1 MLSLILLPP
10 MLKALIAIIFGGI
23 AFPVCGV
30 MVLRLDLVPLRYALM
45 HGVILGG
52 AIALALELPSL
63 PFIIIVNLLVVV
75 LVLKLQSNNSV
86 SSAAAMVFT
95 MGLASL
101 IMHVYDV
108 PAKDSLQLLWGS
120 PFALSYL
127 DLGVLI
133 GLCAILFI
141 YIIISFKDIVAL
153 FFDSDI
159 ARSLGL
165 NVNFHYSFMVVL
177 IALTV
182 ALAMRLIGALLI
194 DALLILPVLIASKFS
209 KGTKELFIKSALSGL
224 FISVLGYFLSLIYNF
239 PLSATIALS
248 AAAMYLILNIAQKIL
263 INKRFKNEK
272 DTFTNN

>member
-63 PFIIIVNLLVVV
+63 PLIIIVNLLVVV

-108 PAKDSLQLLWGS
+108 PAKDSL
-120 PFALSYL
+120 
-127 DLGVLI
+127 
-133 GLCAILFI
+133 
-141 YIIISFKDIVAL
+141 
-153 FFDSDI
+153 
-159 ARSLGL
+159 
-165 NVNFHYSFMVVL
+165 HYYGEV
-177 IALTV
+177 
-182 ALAMRLIGALLI
+182 
-194 DALLILPVLIASKFS
+194 
-209 KGTKELFIKSALSGL
+209 
-224 FISVLGYFLSLIYNF
+224 LSLYH
-239 PLSATIALS
+239 
-248 AAAMYLILNIAQKIL
+248 IL
-263 INKRFKNEK
+263 I
-272 DTFTNN
+272 